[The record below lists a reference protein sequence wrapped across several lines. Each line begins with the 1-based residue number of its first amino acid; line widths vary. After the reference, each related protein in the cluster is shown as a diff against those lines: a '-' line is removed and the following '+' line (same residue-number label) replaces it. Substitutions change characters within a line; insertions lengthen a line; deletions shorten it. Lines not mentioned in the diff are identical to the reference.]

1 MHTDFQT
8 ERLLLRRLTLDD
20 ADAIFAVIGDPVAMQ
35 YYTQT
40 FTRDDAVQW
49 IERNM
54 RRYEN
59 DGYGLLAMVLKSTGE
74 VIGDCGIAKQDVEG
88 APLLEVGYHL
98 RRDQWGHGYATE
110 AARASMEYAFRELGA
125 EQVVSLI
132 RPENVPSRNVAERNG
147 MRVEREV
154 VHTGTQ
160 HLLYVQSR
168 VEFEAQRAA
177 DDGARK

>member
-1 MHTDFQT
+1 MLNTDFQT
-8 ERLLLRRLTLDD
+8 ERLMLRRLALDD

-35 YYTQT
+35 YYPHP
-40 FTRDDAVQW
+40 FTREDAVQW
-49 IERNM
+49 IERNL

-59 DGYGLLAMVLKSTGE
+59 DGFGLLAMVLKSTGE

-88 APLLEVGYHL
+88 ETLLEVGYHL
-98 RRDQWGHGYATE
+98 RRLHWGHGYATE

-154 VHTGTQ
+154 MHTALP
-160 HLLYVQSR
+160 HLLYVRSR
-168 VEFEAQRAA
+168 AGFEVHGAA
-177 DDGARK
+177 D